1 VHAIIVCI
9 NRCAQP
15 GINRFI
21 HLYKSMWS
29 LRPIREYVV
38 EALQSNRLA
47 VLATEGEGQPHAS
60 LIAITPYEGLRQLI
74 FATYR
79 NTRKFRN
86 LELNAKVAVLIEGKN
101 EEKSGI
107 KNGFVITAYGIA
119 EEIDIA
125 ANNTALQAHLQKYP
139 ELLNFTSES
148 DCALMLI
155 TVENYQVVQGIENV
169 VWCSVDELD
178 KT

>member
-1 VHAIIVCI
+1 MSK
-9 NRCAQP
+9 
-15 GINRFI
+15 
-21 HLYKSMWS
+21 LS
-29 LRPIREYVV
+29 PIRDYVV

-60 LIAITPYEGLRQLI
+60 LIAITPFEGLRQLI

-86 LELNAKVAVLIEGKN
+86 LALNAKVAVLIEGKN

-107 KNGFVITAYGIA
+107 RNGFVITAYGVA
-119 EEIDIA
+119 EEINIA
-125 ANNTALQAHLQKYP
+125 SNNTALEAHLQKYP
-139 ELLNFTSES
+139 ELLSFTGES
-148 DCALMLI
+148 DCALMLVK
-155 TVENYQVVQGIENV
+155 VENYQVVQGIENV

-178 KT
+178 KS